1 MLKAHITVRI
11 THTFG
16 MPIENF
22 KRILTK
28 FATAVSVVV
37 FLTPACAH
45 NVARAE
51 TTGNFGDSLIKNE
64 LYDEPILTIA
74 AMGKTYEF
82 TASETGV
89 YNGKRY
95 LKCASEIVDKIYFDT
110 FKKPVDATLTF
121 LPDKSEKFR
130 ITKEQNGVSIN
141 RGKLLED
148 ISCALNGGVLR
159 VEAKAEILHPEVY
172 ASELKK
178 ITEKR
183 AEFTTRFESSSINR
197 KHNIRLAARLING
210 SVISGGGEFSFN
222 KTVGARTAER
232 GFKTAKII
240 TDGKFVDGVGGGVC
254 QASTTLYNA
263 AILSGMTI
271 TEQHSHSLAVSYVEP
286 SFDAMVSSD
295 YCDLKFKNTDNSPVF
310 IAARADDKSITF
322 TFYGVKQTKEY
333 VRISEIVDTI
343 APETDEIFY
352 DETLP
357 FGQKTVKQNPKN
369 GIISEGYLAT
379 IVDGKTV
386 KTEKIRRDKY
396 KPVRRVVAIGTNKDA
411 YSEIDDISGSGGE
424 SENAKAECDND
435 KTAVEEIDNSAFLL
449 YTLRYGKKV
458 HCEFRI

>member
-1 MLKAHITVRI
+1 
-11 THTFG
+11 
-16 MPIENF
+16 MPIKNC
-22 KRILTK
+22 KRLLIKL
-28 FATAVSVVV
+28 ATAVSAVVL
-37 FLTPACAH
+37 LTPACAKTCARYT
-45 NVARAE
+45 ARAE
-51 TTGNFGDSLIKNE
+51 ITGNFGKDVIKNE
-64 LYDEPILTIA
+64 LYDEPIFTVT
-74 AMGKTYEF
+74 AMGKSYEF
-82 TASETGV
+82 TASEAGV

-95 LKCASEIVDKIYFDT
+95 LKCAAEIVDKIYLDT
-110 FKKPVDATLTF
+110 LKKPVNATLTF
-121 LPDKSEKFR
+121 LPDKTEKFR
-130 ITKEQNGVSIN
+130 ITKEQNGVSVN
-141 RGKLLED
+141 REKLLED
-148 ISCALNGGVLR
+148 ITFALNGGAAR
-159 VEAKAEILHPEVY
+159 VEAQTEILRTEVY
-172 ASELKK
+172 AGELEK

-183 AEFTTRFESSSINR
+183 AEFTTRFENSSINR

-210 SVISGGGEFSFN
+210 TVISGGGEFSFN
-222 KTVGARTAER
+222 KTVGARTEAR

-240 TDGKFVDGVGGGVC
+240 TDGRFVDGVGGGVC

-343 APETDEIFY
+343 SPDGDEIFY

-357 FGQKTVKQNPKN
+357 FGQKTVKQNAKN
-369 GIISEGYLAT
+369 GIISEGYVAT
-379 IVDGKTV
+379 IEGGKTV

-411 YSEIDDISGSGGE
+411 YFKIDDIAGGSG
-424 SENAKAECDND
+424 ENASAGIERGSD
-435 KTAVEEIDNSAFLL
+435 KIAAEEIDNSAFLL